1 MIKTKNLLASLRL
14 EIPVLETNQEG
25 QLRGGFNAFGVSSA
39 TDSMNGNCNCN
50 CGCNGNGNCNCNCG
64 CNGNGNCNCNCGCDA
79 NNNCYTCTPSVTS
92 EPTVSSLP
100 TGVASATILFDSLF
114 ML

>member
-64 CNGNGNCNCNCGCDA
+64 CDA